1 MKYSVIFSCCPE
13 DIATA
18 HAFVS
23 NAMRIAYFAHLRRRK
38 TPTIKPVWYCRE
50 WFRIPSTVIDKLE

>member
-1 MKYSVIFSCCPE
+1 MKYSVIFSHCPE
-13 DIATA
+13 DIATP

-23 NAMRIAYFAHLRRRK
+23 NAMRIAYFVHLRRRK

-50 WFRIPSTVIDKLE
+50 CLRSPSTVIDKLE